1 MTITS
6 AEIGQWE
13 VGRNAYI
20 TRRLLK
26 RMVWR
31 TQEEFLVAE
40 QVVVTGEGG
49 EACAEGGTNDPL
61 VALRYE

>member
-1 MTITS
+1 
-6 AEIGQWE
+6 
-13 VGRNAYI
+13 
-20 TRRLLK
+20 
-26 RMVWR
+26 MVWR